1 MNSPASA
8 RSSTE
13 HALNSYTDLTE
24 YHYVPSLVY
33 LCIRQLASYPDQISA
48 VALNYAPPRDS
59 TKFDIL
65 KALIPS
71 YHDDSFTISTVDP
84 RLWAT
89 LVQIYGAS
97 LPEIFRTYPIALTD
111 TRLPLVQCIPA
122 TSTFSLITILE
133 LPGCPQLTDETL
145 TPVKLLYNL
154 TAFDAS
160 ETKISAWGLK
170 KLMIPA
176 LSVEHTED
184 TDSLFKVGP
193 LGLRI
198 LRLRN
203 CKAIDH
209 TIFTSLQKLLLL
221 SVIDLRGTSCIPS
234 SIPPP
239 YNQWSSAGLEQSI
252 SSSLYHPTPLAQ
264 SMTSLR
270 SINALHPSTTIFQ
283 LHVESIWRYPIED
296 NVMNAPVVEIE
307 DQAVTFTPD
316 AMLLHPSQPPDMD
329 QYMDKVAEEEARELA
344 NRQKIRKFYASA
356 SKGRLY
362 IPSARY
368 SPRKYY
374 AELALREKLRLS
386 HDTVRSDFD
395 DSNRPKKKRRLPNR
409 EPPIDPSPSLMLYR
423 APPPWRDIEHLL
435 PAEIHPSKL
444 NQSRPADFTKAAIV
458 NKSRM
463 RMQLIA
469 DFEVSVGTTA
479 RNRRAGG
486 AMACFD
492 GVHSIR
498 DTSSK
503 PRNKEVSETVRPM
516 LQGRN
521 PFRRSETVTTVSI
534 STPAPKSCFV
544 ESTFIGSSKS
554 NEGIKDTRVTSM
566 TTAQPKQQSSTSPKR
581 PLKPISSV
589 RVPELPPEE
598 MRKLKE
604 SMIKKPRAS
613 LPLGSSS
620 LASDRSSD
628 SLRRKSL
635 PTGRDRDIEKLKR
648 NSMDVPIS
656 HKRRLDEA
664 LEMPQLRVDEKSSRS
679 RIQTNANA
687 KRKIGFDWKTWG
699 NS

>member
-1 MNSPASA
+1 MNSPA
-8 RSSTE
+8 RSPTE
-13 HALNSYTDLTE
+13 HALNSYTNLTE

-71 YHDDSFTISTVDP
+71 YHDDSFNISTVDP

-145 TPVKLLYNL
+145 TPVKMLYNL

-176 LSVEHTED
+176 LSVDHTED
-184 TDSLFKVGP
+184 TDSLLKVGP

-239 YNQWSSAGLEQSI
+239 CNQWSSAGLEQSI
-252 SSSLYHPTPLAQ
+252 ISSLYHPTPLAQ

-270 SINALHPSTTIFQ
+270 SINALHSSTTIFQ
-283 LHVESIWRYPIED
+283 LHVESIRRYPMED
-296 NVMNAPVVEIE
+296 NVMSAPVVEIE
-307 DQAVTFTPD
+307 DQAVTFIPD
-316 AMLLHPSQPPDMD
+316 DILLHPPQLPDMD
-329 QYMDKVAEEEARELA
+329 QYMDKVAEKEARELA

-356 SKGRLY
+356 SKSRLY
-362 IPSARY
+362 IPSERY
-368 SPRKYY
+368 SPGKYY
-374 AELALREKLRLS
+374 AEFALREKLRLS
-386 HDTVRSDFD
+386 HDTIRSDFD
-395 DSNRPKKKRRLPNR
+395 SSNRPKKKRRLPNR

-444 NQSRPADFTKAAIV
+444 NQSRPANFTKAAIV

-463 RMQLIA
+463 RMQIIA

-492 GVHSIR
+492 GVNSIR
-498 DTSSK
+498 DESNK

-521 PFRRSETVTTVSI
+521 PFRRSETVTTVSM
-534 STPAPKSCFV
+534 STPSPKSCFM
-544 ESTFIGSSKS
+544 ESTFVGSSRR

-566 TTAQPKQQSSTSPKR
+566 TTAQPKQQSSMSPKR

-628 SLRRKSL
+628 SQRRKSL
-635 PTGRDRDIEKLKR
+635 PTGRNRDIEKLMRK
-648 NSMDVPIS
+648 SVDVPIS

-664 LEMPQLRVDEKSSRS
+664 LEMPQLRVDEKSSRP
-679 RIQTNANA
+679 RIQTNANANA
-687 KRKIGFDWKTWG
+687 KRKIGFDWKSWG